1 MYSMRVE
8 QLARV
13 DLNLLRPLAVLLEER
28 HVSRAATRLNLSQP
42 ATSRTLQRLRDTFH
56 DELLV
61 RGANGYELTPRGER
75 LRQQLASLM
84 PRLEAVIV
92 DEPFDPATN
101 AVTFRVTA
109 TDYSLRV
116 IGSAVATRTLRY
128 SPRSRFLFRP
138 WHDRV
143 FDDVER
149 GTTDLAF
156 RAVAAPRSLRSE
168 LMFEEPF
175 FCVMAAD
182 HPMSHHEQLTL
193 DDYLACTHISID
205 LADGGQP
212 TIERRL
218 STLVRPRVIGLT
230 LPFFTAAPL
239 AAAETHLVATLPG
252 RLAIQHAANPAL
264 RLVRAPAEI
273 ESMTLRMVWHP
284 RLDDDTAQRW
294 LRDTVRTLTASLRDA
309 PPTL

>member
-1 MYSMRVE
+1 MRVE
-8 QLARV
+8 QLGRV

-28 HVSRAATRLNLSQP
+28 HVSRAAARLNLSQP
-42 ATSRTLQRLRDTFH
+42 ATSRALQRLRDTFH

-75 LRQQLASLM
+75 LRQQLAFLL
-84 PRLEAVIV
+84 PQLEAVIV
-92 DEPFDPATN
+92 DEPFDPAAN
-101 AVTFRVTA
+101 AATFRVTA
-109 TDYSLRV
+109 ADYSLRV
-116 IGSAVATRTLRY
+116 VGSAIATRALRH

-168 LMFEEPF
+168 PMFEEPF

-182 HPMSHHEQLTL
+182 HPMSHYEQLTL
-193 DDYLACTHISID
+193 DDYLACMHISID

-218 STLVRPRVIGLT
+218 STLVRPRAIGLT

-239 AAAETHLVATLPG
+239 AAAESHLVATLPG

-284 RLDDDTAQRW
+284 RLDDDPAQRW
-294 LRDTVRTLTASLRDA
+294 LRDTVRAVTAPLRDA

>member
-1 MYSMRVE
+1 M
-8 QLARV
+8 
-13 DLNLLRPLAVLLEER
+13 RPLAVLLEER

-42 ATSRTLQRLRDTFH
+42 ATSRALQRLRDTFH

-75 LRQQLASLM
+75 LRRQLAFLL
-84 PRLEAVIV
+84 PRLEAAIV
-92 DEPFDPATN
+92 GEPFDPATN

-116 IGSAVATRTLRY
+116 IGSAVATRVLRH

-138 WHDRV
+138 WHDHV

-149 GTTDLAF
+149 GATDLAF
-156 RAVAAPRSLRSE
+156 RAVAAPRSLHSE
-168 LMFEEPF
+168 PLFEEPF

-193 DDYLACTHISID
+193 DEYLACTHISID

-218 STLVRPRVIGLT
+218 STLVAPRAIGLAV
-230 LPFFTAAPL
+230 PFFTAAPL
-239 AAAETHLVATLPG
+239 AAVGTRLVATLPG
-252 RLAIQHAANPAL
+252 RLAVQHATDPGL

-273 ESMTLRMVWHP
+273 ESMTMRMVWHP
-284 RLDDDTAQRW
+284 RLDDDPAQRW
-294 LRDTVRTLTASLRDA
+294 LRDTVRAVTMPLRDA
-309 PPTL
+309 PPAF